1 MFQVLRFKFRGK
13 SFTLLELLIY
23 SGILVV
29 SAGLIG
35 GIVYTVSK
43 ANLRTQ
49 VNEELNNQLI
59 LFEEVFRQKIQ
70 IAKGVNTISGSLLE
84 LNMDN
89 STSTFSLGDDNTVYL
104 SEGGGSPVNLN
115 DPNKV
120 QVTYLKFTP
129 TGASGAA
136 ISNSYHYAW
145 NDQVGWIDFAY
156 PGGNVQVPIGEG
168 DLKGLAYVLSDSHW
182 ISLNCISTDSCDSID
197 YKATSSADG
206 ILSGWAWSEN
216 FGWISFNCKTG
227 GDDPINIC
235 CSQEPPPEFC
245 SDYSVTVATSTGEF
259 DGYAWSGNIGWIS
272 FNCKTGGENQNEICC
287 PPPPTLCSD
296 YRVQDLRM
304 NTSAIQVEITLRY
317 NSEKPELSATS
328 TNSFV
333 FNLITPTK

>member
-1 MFQVLRFKFRGK
+1 MKFKK
-13 SFTLLELLIY
+13 AKAFTLMELLIY

-35 GIVYTVSK
+35 GIVYTISK

-49 VNEELNNQLI
+49 VNEELNNQLT

-70 IAKGVNTISGSLLE
+70 IAKGINSISGSLLNLE
-84 LNMDN
+84 M
-89 STSTFSLGDDNTVYL
+89 SDDNKNPTVFTLIDNVVYIQ
-104 SEGGGSPVNLN
+104 EGAGSQVALN
-115 DPNKV
+115 DSDKV
-120 QVTYLKFTP
+120 KVTSLSFTP
-129 TGASGAA
+129 TGPEGAS
-136 ISNSYHYAW
+136 ISSTHHYAW

-156 PGGNVQVPIGEG
+156 PGGNVQVPVGEG

-216 FGWISFNCKTG
+216 FGWISFNCSN
-227 GDDPINIC
+227 DDSC
-235 CSQEPPPEFC
+235 TS
-245 SDYSVTVATSTGEF
+245 SDYGVTVATSTTDQYEAGEF
-259 DGYAWSGNIGWIS
+259 DGYAYSENFGWIS
-272 FNCKTGGENQNEICC
+272 FNCKTGGENKTDICN
-287 PPPPTLCSD
+287 TSD
-296 YRVQDLRM
+296 YRVQDLRLR
-304 NTSAIQVEITLRY
+304 TSAVKVDITLQY
-317 NSEKPELSATS
+317 NSPKAELAISR